1 MTAIKKEVLSFF
13 KKLEKNNNR
22 EWFEINKPEFKRIEA
37 EVKHFGQQLKEALE
51 ATEHIDRVKLFRVYR
66 DVRFSKDKTP
76 YKTHFGISMHREKP
90 RYRGG
95 YYVHLKPNK
104 NFAAVGFWDP
114 NKEDL
119 LRIRKELELDP
130 SEFRELMHESDFKNT
145 WGDLEGEEVKTAPKG
160 FSKEDPNID
169 LIRKKMFLFRKKYSD
184 KEVLSPNFLE
194 QLAQDFRTVR
204 PFLDYMSSVLTTDLN
219 GVSLLDN

>member
-22 EWFEINKPEFKRIEA
+22 EWFELNKPEFKRIEA

-95 YYVHLKPNK
+95 YYVHLKPNE
-104 NFAAVGFWDP
+104 NFAAVGFWDQ

-145 WGDLEGEEVKTAPKG
+145 WGNLEGEEVKTAPKG

-169 LIRKKMFLFRKKYSD
+169 LIRKKMFLFRKKFSD

-194 QLAQDFRTVR
+194 QLTQDFRTVR

>member
-90 RYRGG
+90 CYRGG

-130 SEFRELMHESDFKNT
+130 SEFRELMQESDFKNT

-219 GVSLLDN
+219 GVSLLDY

>member
-1 MTAIKKEVLSFF
+1 M
-13 KKLEKNNNR
+13 
-22 EWFEINKPEFKRIEA
+22 
-37 EVKHFGQQLKEALE
+37 KHFGQQLKEALE

-95 YYVHLKPNK
+95 YYVHLKPNE

-145 WGDLEGEEVKTAPKG
+145 WGNLEGEEVKTVPKG

-194 QLAQDFRTVR
+194 QLTQDFRTVR

>member
-90 RYRGG
+90 CYRGG

-130 SEFRELMHESDFKNT
+130 SEFRELMQESDFKNT
-145 WGDLEGEEVKTAPKG
+145 WGNLEGEEVKTAPKG

>member
-1 MTAIKKEVLSFF
+1 MTAIMKEVLSFF

-90 RYRGG
+90 CYRGG

-145 WGDLEGEEVKTAPKG
+145 WGNLEGEEVKTVPKG

>member
-22 EWFEINKPEFKRIEA
+22 EWFELNKPEFKRIEA

-90 RYRGG
+90 CYRGG

-130 SEFRELMHESDFKNT
+130 SEFRELMQESDFKNT

>member
-1 MTAIKKEVLSFF
+1 MTDIKKEVLSFF

-22 EWFEINKPEFKRIEA
+22 EWFELNKPEFKRIEA

-95 YYVHLKPNK
+95 YYVHLKPNE
-104 NFAAVGFWDP
+104 NFAAVGFWDQ

-145 WGDLEGEEVKTAPKG
+145 WGNLEGEEVKTAPKG

-194 QLAQDFRTVR
+194 QLTQDFRTVR

>member
-90 RYRGG
+90 CYRGG

-104 NFAAVGFWDP
+104 NFSAVGFWDP

-130 SEFRELMHESDFKNT
+130 SEFRELMQESDFKNT

>member
-90 RYRGG
+90 CYRGG

>member
-95 YYVHLKPNK
+95 YYVHLKPNE
-104 NFAAVGFWDP
+104 NFAAVGFWDQ

-130 SEFRELMHESDFKNT
+130 SEFRELMQESDFKNT

-194 QLAQDFRTVR
+194 QLTQDFRTVR

>member
-1 MTAIKKEVLSFF
+1 MKEVLSFF

-22 EWFEINKPEFKRIEA
+22 EWFELNKPEFKRIEA

-90 RYRGG
+90 CYRGG

-130 SEFRELMHESDFKNT
+130 SEFRELMQESDFKNT

>member
-90 RYRGG
+90 CYRGG
-95 YYVHLKPNK
+95 YYVHLKPNE

-130 SEFRELMHESDFKNT
+130 SEFRELMQESDFKNT

>member
-22 EWFEINKPEFKRIEA
+22 DWFELNKPEFKRIEA

-95 YYVHLKPNK
+95 YYVHLKPNE

-145 WGDLEGEEVKTAPKG
+145 WGNLEGEEVKTAPKG

-184 KEVLSPNFLE
+184 KEVLSPDFLE

>member
-22 EWFEINKPEFKRIEA
+22 EWFELNKPEFKRIEA

-95 YYVHLKPNK
+95 YYVHLKPNE

-145 WGDLEGEEVKTAPKG
+145 WGNLEGEEVKTVPKG

-169 LIRKKMFLFRKKYSD
+169 LIRKKMFLFRKKFSD

-194 QLAQDFRTVR
+194 QLTQDFRTVR

>member
-22 EWFEINKPEFKRIEA
+22 EWFELNKPEFKRIEA

-95 YYVHLKPNK
+95 YYVHLKPNE
-104 NFAAVGFWDP
+104 NFAAVGFWDQ

-145 WGDLEGEEVKTAPKG
+145 WGNLEGEEVKTVPKG

-194 QLAQDFRTVR
+194 QLTQDFRTVR

>member
-90 RYRGG
+90 CYRGG

-145 WGDLEGEEVKTAPKG
+145 WGNLEGEEVKTAPKG

-169 LIRKKMFLFRKKYSD
+169 LIRKKMFLFRKKFSD

-194 QLAQDFRTVR
+194 QLTQDFRTVR

>member
-1 MTAIKKEVLSFF
+1 MTAIMKEVLSFF

-90 RYRGG
+90 CYRGG

-130 SEFRELMHESDFKNT
+130 SEFRELMQESDFKNT

>member
-1 MTAIKKEVLSFF
+1 MTAIMKEVLSFF

-22 EWFEINKPEFKRIEA
+22 EWFELNKPEFKRIEA

-90 RYRGG
+90 CYRGG

-130 SEFRELMHESDFKNT
+130 SEFRELMQESDFKNT

>member
-22 EWFEINKPEFKRIEA
+22 EWFELNKPEFKRIEA

-90 RYRGG
+90 CYRGG

-130 SEFRELMHESDFKNT
+130 SEFRELMQESDFKNT

-169 LIRKKMFLFRKKYSD
+169 LIRKKMFLFRKKYSN

>member
-90 RYRGG
+90 CYRGG

-130 SEFRELMHESDFKNT
+130 SEFRELMQESDFKNT

>member
-90 RYRGG
+90 CYRGG

-130 SEFRELMHESDFKNT
+130 SEFRELMQESDFKNT

-169 LIRKKMFLFRKKYSD
+169 LIRKKMFLFRKKFSD

-194 QLAQDFRTVR
+194 QLTQDFRTVR

>member
-90 RYRGG
+90 CYRGG

-130 SEFRELMHESDFKNT
+130 SEFRELMQESDFKNT

-169 LIRKKMFLFRKKYSD
+169 LIRKKMFLFRKKYSN

>member
-1 MTAIKKEVLSFF
+1 MTDIKKEVLSFF

-22 EWFEINKPEFKRIEA
+22 EWFELNKPKFKRIEA

-95 YYVHLKPNK
+95 YYVHLKPNE
-104 NFAAVGFWDP
+104 NFAAVGFWDQ

-145 WGDLEGEEVKTAPKG
+145 WGNLEGEEVKTAPKG

-194 QLAQDFRTVR
+194 QLTQDFRTVR

>member
-37 EVKHFGQQLKEALE
+37 EVKHFGQKLKEALE

-90 RYRGG
+90 CYRGG

-130 SEFRELMHESDFKNT
+130 SEFRELMQESDFKNT

>member
-37 EVKHFGQQLKEALE
+37 EVKHFGQKLKEALE

-90 RYRGG
+90 CYRGG

-130 SEFRELMHESDFKNT
+130 SEFRELMQESDFKNT

-184 KEVLSPNFLE
+184 KEVLSPNFSE

>member
-22 EWFEINKPEFKRIEA
+22 EWFELNKPEFKRIEA

-95 YYVHLKPNK
+95 YYVHLKPNE
-104 NFAAVGFWDP
+104 NFAAVGFWDQ

-145 WGDLEGEEVKTAPKG
+145 WGNLEGEEVKTAPKG

-194 QLAQDFRTVR
+194 QLTQDFRTVR

>member
-22 EWFEINKPEFKRIEA
+22 EWFELNKPEFKRIEA

-90 RYRGG
+90 CYRGG

-145 WGDLEGEEVKTAPKG
+145 WGNLEGEEVKTAPKG

>member
-90 RYRGG
+90 CYRGG
-95 YYVHLKPNK
+95 YYVHLKPNE

-130 SEFRELMHESDFKNT
+130 SEFRELMQESDFKNT

-169 LIRKKMFLFRKKYSD
+169 LIRKKMFLFRKKYID

-194 QLAQDFRTVR
+194 QLTQDFRTVR

>member
-95 YYVHLKPNK
+95 YYVHLKPNE
-104 NFAAVGFWDP
+104 NFAAVGFWDQ

-145 WGDLEGEEVKTAPKG
+145 WGNLEGEEVKTAPKG

-169 LIRKKMFLFRKKYSD
+169 LIRKKMFLFRKKFSD

-194 QLAQDFRTVR
+194 QLTQDFRTVR

>member
-22 EWFEINKPEFKRIEA
+22 EWFELNKPEFKRIEA

-90 RYRGG
+90 CYRGG

-130 SEFRELMHESDFKNT
+130 SEFRELMQESDFKNT

-194 QLAQDFRTVR
+194 QLTQDFRTVR

>member
-90 RYRGG
+90 CYRGG

-145 WGDLEGEEVKTAPKG
+145 WGNLEGEEVKTAPKG

>member
-1 MTAIKKEVLSFF
+1 MTAIMKEVLSFF

-22 EWFEINKPEFKRIEA
+22 EWFELNKPEFKRIEA

-95 YYVHLKPNK
+95 YYVHLKPNE
-104 NFAAVGFWDP
+104 NFAAVGFWDQ

-145 WGDLEGEEVKTAPKG
+145 WGNLEGEEVKTAPKG

>member
-22 EWFEINKPEFKRIEA
+22 EWFELNKPEFKRIEA

-95 YYVHLKPNK
+95 YYVHLKPNE

-119 LRIRKELELDP
+119 LRIRKELELDH

-145 WGDLEGEEVKTAPKG
+145 WCNLEGEEVKTAPKG

-194 QLAQDFRTVR
+194 QLTQDFRTVR

>member
-22 EWFEINKPEFKRIEA
+22 EWFELNKPEFKRIEA

-90 RYRGG
+90 CYRGG

>member
-90 RYRGG
+90 CYRGG

-130 SEFRELMHESDFKNT
+130 SEFRELMQESDFKNT

-194 QLAQDFRTVR
+194 QLTQDFRTVR

>member
-22 EWFEINKPEFKRIEA
+22 EWFEINKPEFKLIEA

-90 RYRGG
+90 CYRGG

-130 SEFRELMHESDFKNT
+130 SEFRELMQESDFKNT